1 MNSLKRFRH
10 AFSAH
15 GRRMTV
21 LLLVLAL
28 SASSLLTGCGFRRS
42 RDPEPTPEPTPAP
55 VSTPTPTPEPTPEPT
70 PVYDLNFSV
79 GGQPVSESLSS
90 LDLSQA
96 TPAEVDRLISV
107 LPALPALRSIEL
119 GTVNAESPVVP
130 WDQILAMKAAIPDL
144 AVSGSVTF
152 GGWYTVSLSDTL
164 LNLNHIPFTDEG
176 DAAWKV
182 AQLMPNLQTLDMDS
196 CGVSNASMGRIRD
209 SLPNVNVVWRVW
221 FGTGYS
227 VRTDVDRI
235 LASNP
240 DRGGE
245 LTPDK
250 TEGLYYCT
258 KTKYLDLG
266 HNTLMS
272 DISFCRNMPELEV
285 LIISMTGVRDLS
297 PLASCPNLNYLEY
310 ATAAAGD
317 LTPLSGLT
325 KLKDV
330 NLCYNFSLCDI
341 RPLYGLDLD
350 RLWLGCLNPI
360 PREQIEEYA
369 RLHPNCKINTTT
381 ENPTEE
387 EWRTLADYYPPQ
399 PAPRYAQLYEE
410 FQYANFPNCYAY
422 TENDPRM
429 ASRFEY

>member
-1 MNSLKRFRH
+1 MNSEKRFPR
-10 AFSAH
+10 FRLSAA
-15 GRRMTV
+15 
-21 LLLVLAL
+21 LLLILAL
-28 SASSLLTGCGFRRS
+28 VFSCMLSGCGFRRTKE
-42 RDPEPTPEPTPAP
+42 PEPTPEPT
-55 VSTPTPTPEPTPEPT
+55 VETTPTPTPEPTPEPT
-70 PVYDLNFSV
+70 PTYDLNFTV
-79 GGQPVSESLSS
+79 GGQAVSESLTS

-96 TPAEVDRLISV
+96 APSEVDRLISV
-107 LPALPALRSIEL
+107 LPALPNLHSIDI
-119 GTVNAESPVVP
+119 GTVNAETPAIP
-130 WDQILAMKAAIPDL
+130 WDQILALKQGIPGL
-144 AVSGSVTF
+144 AVNGTVTF

-196 CGVSNASMGRIRD
+196 CGVSNASMGKIRD

-250 TEGLYYCT
+250 TDGLYYCT

-266 HNTLMS
+266 HNTLLR

-285 LIISMTGVRDLS
+285 LIISMTGVSDLS
-297 PLASCPNLNYLEY
+297 PLASCPNLNYLEF
-310 ATAAAGD
+310 ATSGAGD
-317 LTPLSGLT
+317 LSPLSGLT

-330 NLCYNFSLCDI
+330 NLCYSFALCDI
-341 RPLYGLDLD
+341 RPLYNLDLD
-350 RLWLGCLNPI
+350 RLWIGCLDPV

-369 RLHPNCKINTTT
+369 RLHPNCTINTTT

-387 EWRTLADYYPPQ
+387 EWRTLDDYYPPQ
-399 PAPRYAQLYEE
+399 AAPRYAQLYEE

-422 TENDPRM
+422 TENDPKVY
-429 ASRFEY
+429 SRFEY